1 MSFAELMAKMNKKSP
16 QASLDIVD
24 KAYQFAEIAHRN
36 QLRNSGEDYIL
47 HPLEVARILVELEM
61 DEATVAAALLH
72 DVVEDTEFTIV
83 DIEKAFGSEIALL
96 VDGVTKL
103 GRIEYKSK
111 VEQQVENLRKMFL
124 AMAKDIRVIL
134 IKLADR
140 LHNMRTLKYHSVEK
154 QKEIAQE
161 TIEIFAPL
169 ANRLGIFR
177 IKWELEDLSFR
188 YLKTQEYYDLVEG
201 IALKRREREAYIN
214 QVIVQM
220 RERLDEV
227 EIYADIEGRPKHFY
241 SIYRKM
247 TTQHKELSEI
257 YDLIAIRVVV
267 ESVNDCYGALGI
279 IHTMW
284 KPIPGRFKD
293 YIAMPKP
300 NMYQSL
306 HTTLIGVNGEP
317 FEIQIRTCEMH
328 RTSEYGIA
336 AHWKYKEGSN
346 KECNKECGNK
356 ATSVN
361 FEQKLSW
368 LRQLLEWQH
377 DSRDAGEFMESLKID
392 LFADTVFVFTPKG
405 DVVELPA
412 DSCPIDFA
420 YRVHTDVG
428 HRCIG
433 AKINGRIVPLE
444 TKLTNGDILEILTSK
459 QGGAPS
465 RDWLAFVKTSQ
476 AKNRIRQWFKK
487 EQREDNII
495 RGRESLDREVRKLG
509 LDPAVI
515 LKPES
520 LIAIGKSQ
528 NFLGLDDLYASIGDG
543 ILTPNKVLMR
553 LREDLTKEEREKMLL
568 AAIQQGEGK
577 TPTQSPYG
585 KASHGVRVKGVDNV
599 LIRFAQCCNPLPGD
613 SIMGYITR
621 GRGVSI
627 HRWDCSNVLSHS
639 QDERDRIVEVM
650 WAEHVDSTYPVDI
663 LIYGLDKPRLVT
675 EVMNTVLDTRTHILG
690 INARVGKGD
699 IAHIQLRIEIRNVEQ
714 LKMVMH
720 KIRRVKDITEVKR
733 IHSGGS

>member
-1 MSFAELMAKMNKKSP
+1 MSFAELRVKLQKKSP
-16 QASLDIVD
+16 QARLAIVD
-24 KAYQFAEIAHRN
+24 KAYQFPEVAHRN

-47 HPLEVARILVELEM
+47 HPLAVAQILIELEM
-61 DEATVAAALLH
+61 DEATIAASLLH
-72 DVVEDTEFTIV
+72 DVVEDTLYTIA
-83 DIEKAFGSEIALL
+83 DIEKEFGSEIALL

-103 GRIEYKSK
+103 GRIAYKSK
-111 VEQQVENLRKMFL
+111 MEQQVENLRKMFL

-140 LHNMRTLKYHSVEK
+140 LHNMRTLKYHSIEK

-161 TIEIFAPL
+161 TLEIFAPL
-169 ANRLGIFR
+169 ASRLGIFR

-188 YLKTQEYYDLVEG
+188 YLKPEEYYDLVER
-201 IALKRREREAYIN
+201 IALKRREREAYISE
-214 QVIVQM
+214 VIVQI
-220 RERLDEV
+220 RQRFNEV
-227 EIYADIEGRPKHFY
+227 EIYADIAGRPKHFY

-247 TTQHKELSEI
+247 MTQNKELSEI
-257 YDLIAIRVVV
+257 YDLMAIRVVV

-279 IHTMW
+279 IHTLW

-306 HTTLIGVNGEP
+306 HTTLIGIHGEP
-317 FEIQIRTCEMH
+317 FEIQIRTSEMH

-336 AHWKYKEGSN
+336 AHWKYKEGSTIESSP
-346 KECNKECGNK
+346 KEIGNK
-356 ATSVN
+356 AESVN

-412 DSCPIDFA
+412 GSCPVDFA

-444 TKLTNGDILEILTSK
+444 TKLTNGDILEIMTSK
-459 QGGAPS
+459 QGGSPS
-465 RDWLAFVKTSQ
+465 RDWLTFIKTSQ

-495 RGRESLDREVRKLG
+495 RGREILDREVRKLG
-509 LDPAVI
+509 LEPGNF
-515 LKPES
+515 LKLDS
-520 LIAIGKSQ
+520 LLAIGKSQ
-528 NFLGLDDLYASIGDG
+528 NFVGIDDLFAAIGDG
-543 ILTPNKVLMR
+543 VLTPNKVLMR
-553 LREDLTKEEREKMLL
+553 LREELSKEEREKMHLDTL
-568 AAIQQGEGK
+568 QQGEEK
-577 TPTQSPYG
+577 KPSPYG

-599 LIRFAQCCNPLPGD
+599 LVRFSRCCNPLPGD
-613 SIMGYITR
+613 AIIGYITR

-627 HRWDCSNVLSHS
+627 HRADCSNMLSHAHEEH
-639 QDERDRIVEVM
+639 ERVVEVM
-650 WAEHVDSTYPVDI
+650 WDEQIDATYPVDI
-663 LIYGLDKPRLVT
+663 QIYGKDKPRLVT

-690 INARVGKGD
+690 ITARVEKD
-699 IAHIQLRIEIRNVEQ
+699 TIAHIQLRVEIRNVEQ

-720 KIRRVKDITEVKR
+720 KIRKIKDITEVDR
-733 IHSGGS
+733 VYSGGK